1 MRQSSRLNRSMALR
15 SRHMLAATALA
26 VALSACATMVDDP
39 AAAPEIPAD
48 AVENTRTEAN
58 GDVITEYRVAGQLR
72 MVRVEPARGP
82 VYYLI
87 DRNGDGRLDGSQ
99 GDVSPVY
106 YKLFEWN

>member
-1 MRQSSRLNRSMALR
+1 MRQSIGFRGRIARCGLHVLVAS
-15 SRHMLAATALA
+15 AAAA
-26 VALSACATMVDDP
+26 ALSACATMYDDP
-39 AAAPEIPAD
+39 AAPEIPAN
-48 AVENTRTEAN
+48 AVENSRTEAN
-58 GDVITEYRVAGQLR
+58 GDVVTEYRVAGQLR

>member
-1 MRQSSRLNRSMALR
+1 MRHFIAGRRPVVVRWLALLVAT
-15 SRHMLAATALA
+15 LAL
-26 VALSACATMVDDP
+26 ALSACATLDNGD
-39 AAAPEIPAD
+39 ATPEIPAD
-48 AVENTRTEAN
+48 AVENTRTESN

-72 MVRVEPARGP
+72 MVRIEPARGP